1 MTSSPPKAIRRGPLT
16 FDPSPS
22 SEEGEDIHLAT
33 ADDQAEL
40 MRWHYRLGHL
50 TFAKLKQLALNG
62 FPQEAG
68 KNQAT
73 QVRWLPL
80 RRDD

>member
-1 MTSSPPKAIRRGPLT
+1 MLLESQPSSPNVLCGCIIVTERGGLRAVV
-16 FDPSPS
+16 DSPS
-22 SEEGEDIHLAT
+22 VDTG
-33 ADDQAEL
+33 
-40 MRWHYRLGHL
+40 YRLGHL

-62 FPQEAG
+62 EIPKKLA

-73 QVRWLPL
+73 QVRWMPL